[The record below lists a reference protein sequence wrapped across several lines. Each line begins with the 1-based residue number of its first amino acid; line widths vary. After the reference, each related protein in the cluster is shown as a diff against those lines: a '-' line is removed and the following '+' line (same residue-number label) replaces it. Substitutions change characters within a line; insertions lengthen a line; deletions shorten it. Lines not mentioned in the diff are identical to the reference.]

1 MDFEDS
7 LKKIEEILARLEW
20 GNIPLEEALSL
31 YSQGVELSRKCR
43 EELENA
49 KLKITEKKE

>member
-7 LKKIEEILARLEW
+7 LKKIEEILARLEG
-20 GNIPLEEALSL
+20 GNIPLEEALNL

-43 EELENA
+43 EQLENA

>member
-7 LKKIEEILARLEW
+7 LKKIEEILARLEG